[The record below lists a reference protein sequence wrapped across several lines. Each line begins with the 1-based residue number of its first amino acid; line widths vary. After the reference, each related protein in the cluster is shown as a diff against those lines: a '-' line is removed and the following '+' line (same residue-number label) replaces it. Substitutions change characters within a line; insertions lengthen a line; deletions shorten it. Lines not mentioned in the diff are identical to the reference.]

1 MWYEYE
7 VGGGTIDGIL
17 KLSIDCP
24 TFKSQ
29 FVPQLYIE
37 MYVII

>member
-17 KLSIDCP
+17 KLYPLIVLLESL
-24 TFKSQ
+24 
-29 FVPQLYIE
+29 QLYPNLT
-37 MYVII
+37 YLDT